1 MGKTGGI
8 MQIIESFNST
18 TLVPSESDSEMTRV
32 ASKKL
37 SHFNKTKKV
46 SLNIISED
54 KTQESI
60 EIPDQVYKML
70 VEIFSQVSEGKTVSL
85 VSSQSELTTQ
95 EASEYLNVSRPF
107 LVKILEQGAMPFR
120 KVGKHRRIQISDL
133 IRYKNSIMENR
144 EKDLE
149 ELSHQAQEL
158 KMGYEK

>member
-1 MGKTGGI
+1 
-8 MQIIESFNST
+8 MQIIEGFNST

-32 ASKKL
+32 TSQKL

-46 SLNIISED
+46 SLNIIAED
-54 KTQESI
+54 KSQESI
-60 EIPDQVYKML
+60 EIPDQVYQML
-70 VEIFSQVSEGKTVSL
+70 VEIFSQVSEGRTVSL
-85 VSSQSELTTQ
+85 ISKQAELTTQ

-133 IRYKNSIMENR
+133 IRYKKLMMENR
-144 EKDLE
+144 EKALE
-149 ELSHQAQEL
+149 ELALQAQDL